1 MRIYMNWKICL
12 GVILTF
18 TIIAI
23 PLGIMFIIFGLLDM
37 RKNSKNMTKD
47 KSVTYKVNEW
57 EEKTF
62 INSYNSKDKYE
73 QRYL

>member
-1 MRIYMNWKICL
+1 MNWKICL

-37 RKNSKNMTKD
+37 RKNSKSMTKD
-47 KSVTYKVNEW
+47 KSVTYKVDEW

-73 QRYL
+73 QRYY

>member
-1 MRIYMNWKICL
+1 MNWKICL

-37 RKNSKNMTKD
+37 RKKSKIINSG
-47 KSVTYKVNEW
+47 W
-57 EEKTF
+57 GHKTF
-62 INSYNSKDKYE
+62 INSVDILKV
-73 QRYL
+73 

>member
-1 MRIYMNWKICL
+1 MNWKICL

-37 RKNSKNMTKD
+37 RKKSKD
-47 KSVTYKVNEW
+47 KPITYIVDEW